1 MLTTTPNDP
10 DGGQLPTLVLVTG
23 APGSGKTTLAMPL
36 ARHLGLP
43 LITKDTIKEAL
54 FDTLGTGDHT
64 WSQRLG
70 AASFQVMFALARHSS
85 AAVLEANFYP
95 AHTPA
100 LQAICQRPIQV
111 LCHCP
116 AAEAYRRYVARSG
129 DRHAGHLDHLPAN
142 QHKAAQPWEPLG
154 LAGPVLRVDTS
165 GPVDIPAVA
174 AWITTQPGWH
184 DSHPFPRVERR

>member
-1 MLTTTPNDP
+1 MIGAMLTTTPNDP

-70 AASFQVMFALARHSS
+70 AASFQVMFALARHSP
-85 AAVLEANFYP
+85 AAVPSRDEDHLAAGP
-95 AHTPA
+95 PWRLAH
-100 LQAICQRPIQV
+100 LV
-111 LCHCP
+111 NN
-116 AAEAYRRYVARSG
+116 VARDTQRSG
-129 DRHAGHLDHLPAN
+129 HRARGGQRA
-142 QHKAAQPWEPLG
+142 
-154 LAGPVLRVDTS
+154 
-165 GPVDIPAVA
+165 
-174 AWITTQPGWH
+174 
-184 DSHPFPRVERR
+184 PR